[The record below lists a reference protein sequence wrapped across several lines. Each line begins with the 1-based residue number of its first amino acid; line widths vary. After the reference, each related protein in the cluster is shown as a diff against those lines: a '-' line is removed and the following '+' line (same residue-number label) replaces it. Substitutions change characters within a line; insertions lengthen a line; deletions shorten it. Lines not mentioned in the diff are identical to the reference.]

1 MSIEPLDLAEQKDK
15 RKDRLNN
22 AVALTI
28 ALLATFM
35 GICKLKDENI
45 VQAMEQAQVDR
56 NDTWAWFQ
64 ARNVRKEVL
73 DTAADEMR
81 ALNGTLPPGPQ
92 PALSA
97 LAEKFSAA
105 STDQVAKM
113 GELKEKAEGFVTAY
127 DQLNFHDDQF
137 DLMEAGLSIA
147 ISVLAIAALTDSFGL
162 YYAALVPAAFGVIM
176 GLAGLFSWQ
185 LHPDTIAK
193 WLGT

>member
-1 MSIEPLDLAEQKDK
+1 M
-15 RKDRLNN
+15 
-22 AVALTI
+22 AVTI

-35 GICKLKDENI
+35 GICKVKDENI
-45 VQAMEQAQVDR
+45 VQTMQQAQVNR
-56 NDTWAWFQ
+56 NDTWAWYQ

-73 DTAADEMR
+73 DTAAEEMR
-81 ALNGTLPPGPQ
+81 ALNGTLTPAPQ
-92 PALSA
+92 PALAA
-97 LAEKFSAA
+97 LADKFSAA
-105 STDQVAKM
+105 SASQEKKM
-113 GELKEKAEGFVTAY
+113 GDLKEEADGYVKAY

-147 ISVLAIAALTDSFGL
+147 ISVLAIAALTESFWL

-185 LHPDTIAK
+185 LHPDSIAK